1 MPRPQASEFP
11 GMGGVPLACGAYRSR
26 VATHRLPSDIPVRPV
41 ARAAATGTL
50 WRLHMIRADVTM
62 MSGMPFSPTATV
74 SQTEKR
80 NSRA

>member
-1 MPRPQASEFP
+1 
-11 GMGGVPLACGAYRSR
+11 MGGVPLACGAYRSR

-50 WRLHMIRADVTM
+50 WRIRADVTM